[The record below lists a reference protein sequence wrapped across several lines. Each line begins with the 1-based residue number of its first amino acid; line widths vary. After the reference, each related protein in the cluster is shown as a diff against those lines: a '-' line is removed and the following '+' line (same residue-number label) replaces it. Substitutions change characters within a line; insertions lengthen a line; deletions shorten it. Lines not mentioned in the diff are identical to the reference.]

1 MRRPDHL
8 LPVFHGLRR
17 QVQVLSAE
25 GKLSAYILGGLP
37 VAFGLYLLL
46 TRPDY
51 LSPLI
56 TDPIGWILLGAMVI
70 LMVVGSF
77 WMKKVVTVEV

>member
-1 MRRPDHL
+1 M
-8 LPVFHGLRR
+8 
-17 QVQVLSAE
+17 LSAE

-37 VAFGLYLLL
+37 IAFGFYLLL

-51 LSPLI
+51 LKPLI
-56 TDPIGWILLGAMVI
+56 TDPIGWLLLGGMAM